1 MQMKSLLTE
10 WRKFLLT
17 ETKDEQALAISRK
30 VINDIK
36 DGKFNKGKHFIP
48 VSEFPDNLKFPSHFE
63 GVYLRF
69 QDSPKTT
76 ISVSG
81 GLQREE
87 DKTKEDG
94 EYHVLSKTSLL
105 LIFSGN
111 SFLKKFMSDYIG
123 GPNTNDLI
131 SQMKPIIRHELEHAH
146 QKYRKNMEYLPSEL
160 ISILVNKDMDNSKL
174 VSVLTQLDAEQL
186 IKKYY
191 LNENELPAHLVQFMK
206 QAKLKSISYV
216 EELKAFFDQVEM
228 LVTLLSTFQGKQ
240 YDPEQTTKLLKN
252 KYIDASIKRFP
263 KQANDLEQ
271 LKQSI

>member
-1 MQMKSLLTE
+1 MKELMTE

-63 GVYLRF
+63 GVYFRF

-146 QKYRKNMEYLPSEL
+146 QKYRKDMEYLPSEL

-191 LNENELPAHLVQFMK
+191 LNENELPAHLAQFMK

-240 YDPEQTTKLLKN
+240 YDPEQTTRLLKN

-271 LKQSI
+271 LKQGI